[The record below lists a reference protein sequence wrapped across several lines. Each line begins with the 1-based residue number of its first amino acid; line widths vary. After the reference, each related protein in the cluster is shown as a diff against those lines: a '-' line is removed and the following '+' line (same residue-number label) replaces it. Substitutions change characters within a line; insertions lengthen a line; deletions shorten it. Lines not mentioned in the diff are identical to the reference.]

1 MMSLLQRCRERVNT
15 LSVLVMNQW
24 PGVTLRVIKAWQE
37 EEGQMVKGAMTEST
51 LHQEGRAVDL
61 TTSDRDGGKLGT
73 LARLAVDAGFD
84 WVYYESRGHI
94 HCSVKAGEGYD
105 NLGDG
110 GRCGGVCVRSNGGG
124 RVRGENVNVHLF
136 L

>member
-1 MMSLLQRCRERVNT
+1 MSLLQRCRDRVNT

-24 PGVTLRVIKAWQE
+24 PRLRLRVIKGWL
-37 EEGQMVKGAMTEST
+37 EEGHLTVKGALTEST

-61 TTSDRDGGKLGT
+61 TTSDRDSGKLGA

-94 HCSVKAGEGYD
+94 HCSVKAGKGPSMDLCMVE
-105 NLGDG
+105 
-110 GRCGGVCVRSNGGG
+110 
-124 RVRGENVNVHLF
+124 
-136 L
+136 